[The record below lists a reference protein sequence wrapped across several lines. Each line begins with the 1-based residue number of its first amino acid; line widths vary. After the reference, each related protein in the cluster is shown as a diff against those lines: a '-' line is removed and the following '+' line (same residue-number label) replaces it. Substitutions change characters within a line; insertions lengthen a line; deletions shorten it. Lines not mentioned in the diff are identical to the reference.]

1 MGTFKGMELPLYKI
15 VVNEDDDTGVEFV
28 SLVDKPAI
36 KKDFLLFQEFVEPG
50 AKESEDEFIGRCIP
64 YMIGEGMEQDQAA
77 AVCYSKWSSKD
88 KFAEGMPHYTKD
100 GKLYEGPTHKD
111 ADGRLMTGATHTA
124 DSEYLYH
131 KDELQ
136 QFQSYDD
143 YPEAAKENAKVAL
156 RWAEENGWGDC
167 GTAVGKIRANQ
178 LANGEAIT
186 RDTIARMA
194 AFERHRQNSDKE
206 LGDGCGRLMWLAWGG
221 DEGIEW
227 AQRKLTQIDKQK
239 FSIQSEEK
247 RIITGPAM
255 LANKPIY
262 RFDDQ
267 RGEYYVVFDADTI
280 WTIAKK
286 MARKAMY
293 NAVNTDHA
301 TPVNE
306 GVYMIEMY
314 FIDRARGV
322 NPPVG
327 FEDAEDGSMFVTYLV
342 DNEEGWEKVKAG
354 EWKGFS
360 VEGLFNVEYEGSVA
374 AELRAMASELSKI
387 LHQFKS

>member
-1 MGTFKGMELPLYKI
+1 MGTFSNMELPLYKI

-36 KKDFLLFQEFVEPG
+36 KKDFLLFN
-50 AKESEDEFIGRCIP
+50 
-64 YMIGEGMEQDQAA
+64 EQ
-77 AVCYSKWSSKD
+77 
-88 KFAEGMPHYTKD
+88 
-100 GKLYEGPTHKD
+100 
-111 ADGRLMTGATHTA
+111 R
-124 DSEYLYH
+124 
-131 KDELQ
+131 
-136 QFQSYDD
+136 
-143 YPEAAKENAKVAL
+143 
-156 RWAEENGWGDC
+156 
-167 GTAVGKIRANQ
+167 
-178 LANGEAIT
+178 
-186 RDTIARMA
+186 
-194 AFERHRQNSDKE
+194 
-206 LGDGCGRLMWLAWGG
+206 
-221 DEGIEW
+221 
-227 AQRKLTQIDKQK
+227 K

-262 RFDDQ
+262 RFDDA

-342 DNEEGWEKVKAG
+342 DNNEVWEKVKAG

-387 LHQFKS
+387 LHQFTNNNI